1 MNNNNNAKNGGKVVS
16 GPGEVEVGVTVSG
29 EMKMWAVAPAPLGEV
44 VVMMEVKDS

>member
-16 GPGEVEVGVTVSG
+16 GPGEVGVTVSG

-44 VVMMEVKDS
+44 VVMTEVRDS